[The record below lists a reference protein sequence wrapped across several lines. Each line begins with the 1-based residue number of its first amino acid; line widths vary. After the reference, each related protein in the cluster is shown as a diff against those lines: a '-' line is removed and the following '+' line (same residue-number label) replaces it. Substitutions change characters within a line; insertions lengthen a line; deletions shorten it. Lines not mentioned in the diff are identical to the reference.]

1 MRAAPV
7 LIFPYTVLRRK
18 TVSSPA
24 CPMMRRMPYV
34 DPAMCGMSLFYHI
47 REMHSTHNI
56 WITMFALLF
65 LEYSFET
72 VKIHIYGLIFFTPG
86 IIIIMYFCANT
97 PGEQMKPERIAAVV
111 LLLCTV
117 AALLSSCGFIVIN
130 RPGGESADSQTSEI
144 EQTTAPE
151 TEPPYHGV
159 TEDFSAQAKEYLDG
173 VAGIDC
179 GGAVIKIVSTSPELT
194 GEDSAPEIISRAV
207 EERNSAVEEKYNI
220 SLVTASADSATMYAE
235 LSASLKS
242 GMYYADMLT
251 FPQSTIPSLAA
262 AGMLYNLRSMPGMKL
277 DAPYFNQSAVE
288 AASAGYRIL
297 AVAGEATYSPYSF
310 PAVFF
315 SVDKLNAAG
324 LELPYK
330 SAKAGTWTWDEF
342 YSYCTA
348 ALGAGYGTV
357 CTGDT
362 GDFALDCAFF
372 SAGGKLISAGAMKYP
387 TVALTEDNSN
397 AIIEMLS
404 RIFKA
409 DGALT
414 GESGGHGAFSSCVF
428 MIDTMGSLYT
438 MADSAERWGI
448 VPMPKASADQESYI
462 SAASPSSLFFGVPA
476 TVSADERTSLILQAM
491 FAASYGNIPSAF
503 VDYTQNSMLRDN
515 ESANMLSIIMKN
527 ELRYDFA
534 YTAGTMYSDTPNA
547 TYYAVRNAIL
557 GESTIGEMIRL
568 YASSCERAL
577 RTAFPM
583 TDG

>member
-1 MRAAPV
+1 
-7 LIFPYTVLRRK
+7 
-18 TVSSPA
+18 
-24 CPMMRRMPYV
+24 MMRRMPYV

-72 VKIHIYGLIFFTPG
+72 VKIHIYGLIFFPAG
-86 IIIIMYFCANT
+86 IIIVIIIMYFCANT

-207 EERNSAVEEKYNI
+207 KERNAAVEEKYNI

-242 GMYYADMLT
+242 GMYYADMLN

-357 CTGDT
+357 CTGY
-362 GDFALDCAFF
+362 
-372 SAGGKLISAGAMKYP
+372 GG
-387 TVALTEDNSN
+387 
-397 AIIEMLS
+397 
-404 RIFKA
+404 F
-409 DGALT
+409 
-414 GESGGHGAFSSCVF
+414 
-428 MIDTMGSLYT
+428 
-438 MADSAERWGI
+438 
-448 VPMPKASADQESYI
+448 
-462 SAASPSSLFFGVPA
+462 
-476 TVSADERTSLILQAM
+476 RT
-491 FAASYGNIPSAF
+491 
-503 VDYTQNSMLRDN
+503 
-515 ESANMLSIIMKN
+515 
-527 ELRYDFA
+527 
-534 YTAGTMYSDTPNA
+534 
-547 TYYAVRNAIL
+547 
-557 GESTIGEMIRL
+557 
-568 YASSCERAL
+568 
-577 RTAFPM
+577 
-583 TDG
+583 

>member
-1 MRAAPV
+1 MR
-7 LIFPYTVLRRK
+7 L
-18 TVSSPA
+18 
-24 CPMMRRMPYV
+24 
-34 DPAMCGMSLFYHI
+34 
-47 REMHSTHNI
+47 
-56 WITMFALLF
+56 
-65 LEYSFET
+65 YS
-72 VKIHIYGLIFFTPG
+72 Y
-86 IIIIMYFCANT
+86 
-97 PGEQMKPERIAAVV
+97 KPSR
-111 LLLCTV
+111 
-117 AALLSSCGFIVIN
+117 
-130 RPGGESADSQTSEI
+130 GESADSQTSEI

-207 EERNSAVEEKYNI
+207 KERNAAVEEKYNI

-242 GMYYADMLT
+242 GMYYADMLN

-277 DAPYFNQSAVE
+277 DTPYFNQSAVE

-397 AIIEMLS
+397 AIIDMLS
-404 RIFKA
+404 RIFKT

-414 GESGGHGAFSSCVF
+414 GESGGHGAFTSCVF

-438 MADSAERWGI
+438 MADSAEPVGNSPDAEGKRPI
-448 VPMPKASADQESYI
+448 RKAIFRRRPRRRSSSEFRRRYPQTNARRSYFRRC
-462 SAASPSSLFFGVPA
+462 LRH
-476 TVSADERTSLILQAM
+476 RTET
-491 FAASYGNIPSAF
+491 Y
-503 VDYTQNSMLRDN
+503 LRH
-515 ESANMLSIIMKN
+515 LSIT
-527 ELRYDFA
+527 RR
-534 YTAGTMYSDTPNA
+534 TPCCA
-547 TYYAVRNAIL
+547 TTNPRICSV
-557 GESTIGEMIRL
+557 
-568 YASSCERAL
+568 
-577 RTAFPM
+577 
-583 TDG
+583 